1 MEARMQWLNEPKIWQ
16 RTGGVLQV
24 NADPGT
30 DFWRV
35 TSYGYVRDNG
45 HLYGEMAPGDVD
57 VDAVIR
63 GRFTGQYDQ
72 AGLMLRAD
80 ERVWL
85 KAGVEFYG
93 GKLRLSTVLTVGYSS
108 WTMADLPGDVTE
120 IALRV
125 SRRGEAVEVRYALPG
140 REPEL
145 CALVYLPPDR
155 ELLAGVMCAAP
166 ESSGFTVAFHD
177 LAIRQAPRLPA
188 DPPAWEPGQ

>member
-1 MEARMQWLNEPKIWQ
+1 MEVRMHWLNEPKSWQ
-16 RTGGVLQV
+16 RTAGVLQV

-35 TSYGYVRDNG
+35 TSYGYVRDTG
-45 HLYGEMAPGDVD
+45 HLYGEQLLGDLDIEVL
-57 VDAVIR
+57 IR
-63 GRFTGQYDQ
+63 GRFRGQYDQ

-108 WTMADLPGDVTE
+108 WVMADLPEEATE
-120 IALRV
+120 IAL
-125 SRRGEAVEVRYALPG
+125 SLTRRGEAVQVRYATPG
-140 REPEL
+140 RVPEL

-155 ELLAGVMCAAP
+155 EMLAGVMCAAP
-166 ESSGFTVAFHD
+166 ETEGFTVAFHD
-177 LAIRQAPRLPA
+177 LHVLGH
-188 DPPAWEPGQ
+188 E

>member
-1 MEARMQWLNEPKIWQ
+1 MEVAMLWLNEPTSWQ
-16 RTGGVLQV
+16 RTSGVLQV
-24 NADPGT
+24 DADPGT

-45 HLYGEMAPGDVD
+45 HLYGELIPGDLDVD
-57 VDAVIR
+57 VVIR
-63 GRFTGQYDQ
+63 GRFHGQYDQ

-85 KAGVEFYG
+85 KTGVEFYG

-108 WTMADLPGDVTE
+108 WMMADLPEDTTE
-120 IALRV
+120 IALSL
-125 SRRGEAVEVRYALPG
+125 SRRGEAVQVRYATHG

-155 ELLAGVMCAAP
+155 EMLAGVMCAAP
-166 ESSGFTVAFHD
+166 ESEGFTVAFHD
-177 LAIRQAPRLPA
+177 LQVRQP
-188 DPPAWEPGQ
+188 E